1 VDLRFQ
7 KEEKKPKLE
16 EKKMEKEIDAFY
28 DGLKDMTANPPVP
41 TQAEALTQLKK
52 QAEEMKAEEDA
63 AIASI
68 TAKKEEEDSE
78 ERKEEE
84 LRSIAWIE
92 KHDSIHK
99 F

>member
-7 KEEKKPKLE
+7 KDAKKPRL
-16 EKKMEKEIDAFY
+16 EKEITAFY
-28 DGLKDMTANPPVP
+28 EGLKDVPANPPVP
-41 TQAEALTQLKK
+41 TQAEALTQLKR
-52 QAEEMKAEEDA
+52 QAEEMKAEEEA

-68 TAKKEEEDSE
+68 TAKKEEEEFE
-78 ERKEEE
+78 ERKAEE
-84 LRSIAWIE
+84 LASIAWIE

>member
-1 VDLRFQ
+1 
-7 KEEKKPKLE
+7 
-16 EKKMEKEIDAFY
+16 MEKEIDAFY
-28 DGLKDMTANPPVP
+28 DGLKDVSTNP

-52 QAEEMKAEEDA
+52 QAEEMKAEEEA

-68 TAKKEEEDSE
+68 TAKKEEEEFE

>member
-1 VDLRFQ
+1 LRFQ
-7 KEEKKPKLE
+7 KDAKKPKLE

-28 DGLKDMTANPPVP
+28 DGLKDMTANP

-52 QAEEMKAEEDA
+52 QAEEMKAEEEA
-63 AIASI
+63 AIATI
-68 TAKKEEEDSE
+68 TAKKEEEEFE